1 MKNAPPGDAPPEP
14 QEERGSR
21 HMHGAGMFHAFKAF
35 ALATA
40 TGACFF
46 FFWLGS
52 FALSWVV
59 LPLARFSLR
68 QRPPIDRVRRC
79 QDIVGRGFRLFIAS
93 MRVVRLVDFEP
104 LKVKLD
110 LPVGPFLM
118 IANHPT
124 LIDVT
129 AVMAVHPR
137 ICCVAKTEL
146 FKSPL
151 VGRLLR
157 YSGHI
162 EGGDVGS
169 MEGAAVVQGALERLE
184 GGQSV
189 LIFPEG
195 TRSPAYGLNR
205 FKPGVFE
212 ISLRARVPVV
222 PILITCDPPT
232 LLKGQPWYAL
242 PKRTA
247 AYRVTQLSTVRAET
261 FGDDSLAAAAL
272 FHALYQEKIDAWKPG
287 HRTIGGTLGGS
298 SPAAWTSRTD
308 GA

>member
-1 MKNAPPGDAPPEP
+1 MEPGGR
-14 QEERGSR
+14 RGP
-21 HMHGAGMFHAFKAF
+21 GAVMAHALKVF

-52 FALSWVV
+52 SALSWVV
-59 LPLARFSLR
+59 LPLARFPLR
-68 QRPPIDRVRRC
+68 HRPAIERVRRC
-79 QDIVGRGFRLFIAS
+79 QDIVGRGFRVFIAS
-93 MRVVRLVDFEP
+93 MRAVRLVDFQPRRVTFE
-104 LKVKLD
+104 
-110 LPVGPFLM
+110 LPDGPFLM

-157 YSGHI
+157 YGGHI

-169 MEGAAVVQGALERLE
+169 MEGAAVVQEALERLE

-195 TRSPAYGLNR
+195 TRSPAYGLRR

-222 PILITCDPPT
+222 PVLITCDPPT

-247 AYRVTQLSTVRAET
+247 AYDITQLPTVRAGSL
-261 FGDDSLAAAAL
+261 GDDSQAAAVH
-272 FHALYQEKIDAWKPG
+272 FHTLYQEMIGAWKARLPIIDG
-287 HRTIGGTLGGS
+287 SMEGS
-298 SPAAWTSRTD
+298 SPAA
-308 GA
+308 